1 MNVGLITIGNELLS
15 GFTTDTNSVWI
26 GQSVLEVGA
35 EITWHV
41 TIGDHNNHITAAL
54 DQVPENIKVV
64 LVTGAV
70 GHTHEDL
77 SLIHI

>member
-15 GFTTDTNSVWI
+15 GFTTDTNSAWI

-41 TIGDHNNHITAAL
+41 TIGDHNNP
-54 DQVPENIKVV
+54 VSY
-64 LVTGAV
+64 
-70 GHTHEDL
+70 THL
-77 SLIHI
+77 TLPTKA

>member
-41 TIGDHNNHITAAL
+41 TIGCLLYTSDAA
-54 DQVPENIKVV
+54 DE
-64 LVTGAV
+64 
-70 GHTHEDL
+70 
-77 SLIHI
+77 